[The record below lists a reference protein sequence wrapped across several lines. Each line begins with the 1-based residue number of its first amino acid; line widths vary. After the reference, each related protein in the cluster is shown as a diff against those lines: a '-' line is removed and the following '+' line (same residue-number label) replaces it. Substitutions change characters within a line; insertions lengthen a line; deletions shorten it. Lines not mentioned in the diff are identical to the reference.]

1 MPTTSCAAWH
11 RCATTRPAHERPR
24 RLRRC
29 LLDPAAPCPPGL
41 ATWNGSDPAQRFA
54 VYRNNV
60 VVGLVDALADTYPVT
75 QELVGEAFFR
85 AMAREFVR
93 AAPPR
98 SPVLALYG
106 QGFAEF
112 IESFPPAAGLPYLAD
127 VARLEMLR
135 VLAWHAADAVPVTH
149 AALATALADP
159 EALPQIGFTL
169 VPALQLLASRHAV
182 VSLWAAHQS
191 EAAALELSGIDTDAA
206 ETALICRSIST
217 WRSIAWPPVPPASS
231 PACNSACPSA
241 RRPRGARR
249 RPRFRPGG
257 DAGAAAR
264 RRRDRRHHHPE
275 EKLMNT
281 AMSSIAT
288 PDSAPTPVRLARSV
302 IDLLGRLPDWP
313 LALLGRFAIAGI
325 FWKSGQTKIEGLAI
339 DIVSGEFTFGM
350 PRLSDSVVAL
360 FRDEYKLPLVP
371 PELAAPMAAMAEH
384 LFPLLILI
392 GLATRFS
399 ALALLVMTATI
410 QFLVYPDAWPTHG
423 VWATVLIYIAARGP
437 GCVSLDHLIARRFG

>member
-1 MPTTSCAAWH
+1 
-11 RCATTRPAHERPR
+11 
-24 RLRRC
+24 
-29 LLDPAAPCPPGL
+29 
-41 ATWNGSDPAQRFA
+41 
-54 VYRNNV
+54 
-60 VVGLVDALADTYPVT
+60 
-75 QELVGEAFFR
+75 
-85 AMAREFVR
+85 
-93 AAPPR
+93 
-98 SPVLALYG
+98 
-106 QGFAEF
+106 
-112 IESFPPAAGLPYLAD
+112 
-127 VARLEMLR
+127 
-135 VLAWHAADAVPVTH
+135 
-149 AALATALADP
+149 
-159 EALPQIGFTL
+159 
-169 VPALQLLASRHAV
+169 
-182 VSLWAAHQS
+182 
-191 EAAALELSGIDTDAA
+191 
-206 ETALICRSIST
+206 
-217 WRSIAWPPVPPASS
+217 
-231 PACNSACPSA
+231 
-241 RRPRGARR
+241 
-249 RPRFRPGG
+249 
-257 DAGAAAR
+257 
-264 RRRDRRHHHPE
+264 
-275 EKLMNT
+275 MNT
-281 AMSSIAT
+281 ALSSIAT

-384 LFPLLILI
+384 VFPLLILI